1 MDVVRAYLNRQAEIR
16 QEPVIDIHPP
26 ATGNIVE
33 AITHQAQPTMA
44 YSPGM
49 VPTPQ
54 LLPTGETLYPGE
66 TTVIT
71 PEPVVYVPG
80 TDSTVAPATG
90 NLLPPGT
97 ESNIGCPPPSS
108 VATIRS
114 RCGKLLERWTD
125 PTTGNYWVEDV
136 DHPD

>member
-1 MDVVRAYLNRQAEIR
+1 MDVVRNSLNRQAAAQ
-16 QEPVIDIHPP
+16 QEPVTDAATP

-33 AITHQAQPTMA
+33 AITHQAQPTMV
-44 YSPGM
+44 YDPGL
-49 VPTPQ
+49 VPSPQ
-54 LLPTGETLYPGE
+54 LLPTGETLYAGE

-71 PEPVVYVPG
+71 PETAFYMPG

-97 ESNIGCPPPSS
+97 ESNTGCSPPHS

-114 RCGKLLERWTD
+114 PCGKLLER
-125 PTTGNYWVEDV
+125 
-136 DHPD
+136 